1 SPKNANAT
9 HWRVANAPSSR
20 RTKERRM
27 ARASRPTASR
37 PRANERNV
45 TTSAARYHR
54 EAQDRLRRS
63 EMDRER
69 ARHESDELA
78 QRIEQLGNERAQL
91 ADALTAID
99 RELETAAIAVAEARA
114 RVENTATRLEEIR
127 AADRDTR
134 DR

>member
-1 SPKNANAT
+1 RQ
-9 HWRVANAPSSR
+9 RVALTR
-20 RTKERRM
+20 
-27 ARASRPTASR
+27 
-37 PRANERNV
+37 
-45 TTSAARYHR
+45 SALDEAEKHHR
-54 EAQDRLRRS
+54 EAQDRLRRA
-63 EMDRER
+63 EIDRER

-78 QRIEQLGNERAQL
+78 QRIEQLGTERAQL

-114 RVENTATRLEEIR
+114 RVENTTTRLEEVR